1 MGCNLCH
8 PLQEP
13 VWFSYYG
20 PIRQA
25 EAADAINS
33 AFSDHLRD
41 IWQSPIPIRRV
52 VASHLTIPVAL
63 NNPAFTSL
71 DDSSVTI
78 SFSST
83 SSGKITLQTDN
94 SSETAEY
101 GVGLQLSQTF
111 KRPADDQWTLKFDF
125 DAING
130 VTCRMFTVQVNNAN
144 SSPEVAVVDDKM
156 VIDGVI
162 STISRVFRQQGVDGD
177 DGFSDGLCLICC
189 SQTATV
195 VAFPCRHCC
204 MCRECSERFATMSSH
219 CPVCRTPIRE
229 LIECITDENSIVTN
243 ISAE

>member
-25 EAADAINS
+25 EAADAIN
-33 AFSDHLRD
+33 AAIADHLQE
-41 IWQSPIPIRRV
+41 IGQSNIPIRRV
-52 VASHLTIPVAL
+52 VASHLTVPVAL
-63 NNPAFTSL
+63 NNPAFTEIT
-71 DDSSVTI
+71 DSTI
-78 SFSST
+78 TVSFSSA
-83 SSGKITLQTDN
+83 SSGKITLQTET

-101 GVGLQLSQTF
+101 GVGLQSTQEF
-111 KRPADDQWTLKFDF
+111 KRPIDDQWTLKFDF
-125 DAING
+125 DQING
-130 VTCRMFTVQVNNAN
+130 VTCRMYTLHAHNNQD
-144 SSPEVAVVDDKM
+144 PTVVDDKM

-189 SQTATV
+189 SETASV

-219 CPVCRTPIRE
+219 CPVCRAPVTE
-229 LIECITDENSIVTN
+229 LIECVTEENSIAAGV
-243 ISAE
+243 IAE